1 MEELHNETYLAHYG
15 MPRRSGRY
23 PWGSGE
29 HPFQSAEDFM
39 NFVKESKEDG
49 MSESEIAHTLGLSTN
64 VFRDQRTA
72 AKNEII
78 ANRRAQLIKL
88 TSMGYSV
95 NGACNRMGIS
105 EHQGRSLLSDATKSR
120 EETSKAIF
128 TEFKRLIDSGYYVD
142 VGQGSEAHLGIS
154 TERLRA
160 AVHEAER
167 AGYKLIN
174 VRQKQMGTHEKTY
187 MKVLCPPG
195 TELMDVVN
203 NKSKICPPNFK
214 VDKDSNDIV
223 KIEKPRSFPSSR
235 VEVRYAEDGGID
247 RDGLIQIRRGVP
259 ELSLGNAKY
268 AQVRIMI
275 DGTHY
280 LKGMAVYADDLPPG
294 IDIRYNVNKHRGTP
308 KMDCMKPI
316 KDDPENPF
324 GAIIKLDDELIRAQ
338 RHYIDK
344 DGKRQLSCLNIVAE
358 EGTWFEWSKSLP
370 SQMLSKQRLPII
382 KRQLDKSYQ
391 AAALRVHELMQVRN
405 PNIRAALA
413 EQIAGQID
421 SDANNLRAAA
431 YPRQCSQVI
440 LPFPE
445 LSENEIYA
453 PNFKDGERV
462 ALIRYPHGGIFEI
475 PQLTV
480 RNTGSPAAKV
490 IPNALDAVGIN
501 PKVAARLSGADFD
514 GDTVTIVPNN
524 EGSVISAPALKEL
537 IDFDP
542 KEAFPGTNC
551 DPKDLIPKD
560 TKEGDKL
567 KGLEMGRISNLI
579 TDMTLQGAPFSE
591 IARADKHSMVVIDA
605 QKHQLDYKRSAI
617 VNGIEELYIKYHGGP
632 KKGANT
638 IVSKATSKE
647 RVPEQREAKGLYEV
661 PEDRKNDWYQ
671 GKKIFIP
678 TNQSHYN
685 PKIQKLE
692 PNLMEVNRMSM
703 YEDANEL
710 RGIKDPNNKGFYV
723 EEAYA
728 DFANKMKAL
737 ANDCRAM
744 ARTAPV
750 YQKRQDMAVKYDNEC
765 KIIRA
770 KVADRKSKSPIER
783 RAQILAEA
791 DLKMKIKA
799 DPSITVDREKYL
811 KESIRSLNRMRAKL
825 AIPDVDIHL
834 SDKEWEA
841 VFNGAL
847 DKSIFDY
854 LMRHCDPIEL
864 SSHAFEKLDT
874 VVSEER
880 TNMIRQMDK
889 LGYSRAQIGEHTGLS
904 PKIIRDILE

>member
-1 MEELHNETYLAHYG
+1 MEELYNETYLAHYG

-39 NFVKESKEDG
+39 DFVKESKEAG
-49 MSESEIAHTLGLSTN
+49 MSESEIAHALGLSTN

-128 TEFKRLIDSGYYVD
+128 TEFKRLIDAGYYID

-203 NKSKICPPNFK
+203 NKSKICPPNFTI
-214 VDKDSNDIV
+214 DKDSNDIV

-308 KMDCMKPI
+308 KMDCMKKI

-324 GAIIKLDDELIRAQ
+324 GANIKLDDELIRAQ

-413 EQIAGQID
+413 EQIAGKID
-421 SDANNLRAAA
+421 SDADNLRAAA

-462 ALIRYPHGGIFEI
+462 ALVRYPHGGIFEI

-514 GDTVTIVPNN
+514 GDTVVVIPNN

-560 TKEGDKL
+560 TKEGFNWYLASANHGVASAMNGVGFCYETGCGTAKSMTSAALWYQKAAEKGHSRGLYHLGDCYKNGCGVEANQTKAFECYQKAEQAAAAKGGDAEVEYEL
-567 KGLEMGRISNLI
+567 GCCYETGSGTEKSPSQAFSWYKKAAQKGLVDAELELAGCYLNGTGVKEDRAAAFNWCQKAAKSGKTEAKFLLGLLYIVGYGVPQNWSK
-579 TDMTLQGAPFSE
+579 GAKLV
-591 IARADKHSMVVIDA
+591 RAAADAGNADA
-605 QKHQLDYKRSAI
+605 QEGMVMLYGMGLGVRRNMKKAREYCNRAVAQGNKDAEKQMQD
-617 VNGIEELYIKYHGGP
+617 IEEMYKNPVVSVFLTVSSPFWKSWA
-632 KKGANT
+632 KKQLKEQFKEEGMKRC
-638 IVSKATSKE
+638 IMSEFFLGSK
-647 RVPEQREAKGLYEV
+647 
-661 PEDRKNDWYQ
+661 
-671 GKKIFIP
+671 
-678 TNQSHYN
+678 
-685 PKIQKLE
+685 
-692 PNLMEVNRMSM
+692 RMSPM
-703 YEDANEL
+703 PY
-710 RGIKDPNNKGFYV
+710 F
-723 EEAYA
+723 
-728 DFANKMKAL
+728 
-737 ANDCRAM
+737 
-744 ARTAPV
+744 
-750 YQKRQDMAVKYDNEC
+750 
-765 KIIRA
+765 
-770 KVADRKSKSPIER
+770 
-783 RAQILAEA
+783 
-791 DLKMKIKA
+791 
-799 DPSITVDREKYL
+799 
-811 KESIRSLNRMRAKL
+811 
-825 AIPDVDIHL
+825 
-834 SDKEWEA
+834 
-841 VFNGAL
+841 
-847 DKSIFDY
+847 
-854 LMRHCDPIEL
+854 
-864 SSHAFEKLDT
+864 
-874 VVSEER
+874 
-880 TNMIRQMDK
+880 
-889 LGYSRAQIGEHTGLS
+889 
-904 PKIIRDILE
+904 

>member
-1 MEELHNETYLAHYG
+1 MEELYNESYLAHYG

-29 HPFQSAEDFM
+29 HPFQSAEEFM
-39 NFVKESKEDG
+39 KFVKDCKEEG
-49 MSESEIAHTLGLSTN
+49 MSESEIAHAIGLSTN

-72 AKNEII
+72 AKNEIT
-78 ANRRAQLIKL
+78 ANRRAQLLKL
-88 TSMGYSV
+88 TEMGYSV
-95 NGACNRMGIS
+95 NGACNRIGIS
-105 EHQGRSLLSDATKSR
+105 EHQGRSLLSDVAKSR
-120 EETSKAIF
+120 EDTSKLISD
-128 TEFKRLIDSGYYVD
+128 EFKRLIDAGYYVD

-160 AVHEAER
+160 AVHEAQK
-167 AGYKLIN
+167 AGYELIN

-195 TELMDVVN
+195 TELMDVVK

-214 VDKDSNDIV
+214 LDGDTNNVV
-223 KIEKPRSFPSSR
+223 KLEKPRSFPSSR
-235 VEVRYAEDGGID
+235 VEIRYAEDGGID

-268 AQVRIMI
+268 AQVRVLI
-275 DGTHY
+275 DSTHY
-280 LKGMAVYADDLPPG
+280 LKGMAVYADDLPEG
-294 IDIRYNVNKHRGTP
+294 VDIRYNVNKHRGTP
-308 KMDCMKPI
+308 KMNCMKPI
-316 KDDPENPF
+316 KSDPDNPF
-324 GAIIKLDDELIRAQ
+324 GATIKLDDELIRAQ
-338 RHYIDK
+338 RHYVDK
-344 DGKRQLSCLNIVAE
+344 DGKRKLSCLNIVSE

-413 EQIAGQID
+413 DQIAGQID

-431 YPRQCSQVI
+431 YPRQCAQVI

-453 PNFKDGERV
+453 PNFKDGEKV
-462 ALIRYPHGGIFEI
+462 ALIRFPHGGIFEI

-480 RNTGSPAAKV
+480 RNSGSPASKI

-514 GDTVTIVPNN
+514 GDTVLVIPNN
-524 EGSVISAPALKEL
+524 EGSIISAPALKEL
-537 IDFDP
+537 ENFDP
-542 KEAFPGTNC
+542 KESFPGTNC

-560 TKEGDKL
+560 TKAGDKL
-567 KGLEMGRISNLI
+567 KGLEMGKISNLI
-579 TDMTLQGAPFSE
+579 TDMTLQGAPFNE
-591 IARADKHSMVVIDA
+591 IARAVKHSMVVIDA

-617 VNGIEELYIKYHGGP
+617 VNGIEELYIKYHGGANR
-632 KKGANT
+632 GANT
-638 IVSKATSKE
+638 IVSRATSTT
-647 RVPEQREAKGLYEV
+647 RVPEDREAKGLYEV
-661 PEDRKNDWYQ
+661 PDDKKNDWYQ
-671 GKKIFIP
+671 GKHVYIP
-678 TNQSHYN
+678 TNQNHYN
-685 PKIQKLE
+685 PKTGKLE
-692 PNLMEVNRMSM
+692 PNLMEVNKMSRVD
-703 YEDANEL
+703 DANKL
-710 RGIKDPNNKGFYV
+710 RGIDDPNNPGFLV

-728 DFANKMKAL
+728 DFANKMKTL
-737 ANDCRAM
+737 ANDCRSM
-744 ARTAPV
+744 ARTAPD
-750 YQKRQDMAVKYDNEC
+750 YQKRPDMAAKYDNEC
-765 KIIRA
+765 KIIRS
-770 KVADRKSKSPIER
+770 KVADRKLKSPIER

-791 DLKMKIKA
+791 DLKLKIQN
-799 DPSITVDREKYL
+799 DPSITSDSEKYK
-811 KESIRSLNRMRAKL
+811 KESIRSLQRMRSQL

-864 SSHAFEKLDT
+864 SSHAFEKLDK
-874 VVSEER
+874 VVSDER
-880 TNMIRQMDK
+880 TLMVRQMDK
-889 LGYSRAQIGEHTGLS
+889 LGYTRSQIGEHTGLS